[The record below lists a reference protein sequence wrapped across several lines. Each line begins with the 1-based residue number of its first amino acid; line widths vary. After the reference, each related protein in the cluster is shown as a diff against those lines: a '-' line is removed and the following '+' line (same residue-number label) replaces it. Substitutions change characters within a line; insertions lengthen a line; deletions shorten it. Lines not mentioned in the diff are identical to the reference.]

1 MASTPGNQKAT
12 HLENSQ
18 GKKSQHAE
26 EAIFYMNCRA
36 AYLTVLK
43 SSLEN
48 IKSKEQLSLAL
59 QQAGRNPSQKTIN
72 KYWTSQTT
80 SLNFDDF
87 CAILKKEKPATKN
100 ELLEA
105 FGKIDTDKSGY
116 ILHDELFKI
125 LTTRGDKMT
134 WEEVTSITKQADF
147 NCSDKLDYS
156 KFCELYLTTSEQC
169 CKAARDRLETDPR
182 LRQQH
187 FGNQTEH
194 FSHGITLPVSKA
206 SPRVSRKT
214 DHKLAKG
221 DSRAP
226 SRPSSAQS
234 SKASTSTTVTVS
246 ASSSRNTKLII
257 EPDTMKEW
265 QCAQSKGCFYLEEDG
280 EIISHKYRL
289 HLPQRSAVCVT
300 IKPFTVPQAEG
311 KSCRWLS
318 VDTALFILKEN
329 ETQENLQLVSFT
341 ELQNKEVFGWRGELG
356 AGVYW
361 LLPFTTGC
369 RLRKVKTQ
377 ITGEAELVWRDE
389 DGELALTREFRAT
402 LLEIF
407 ETIDLDGNGLLSLE
421 EYNFFELRTSG
432 EKCDQEAWAVCK
444 ENFEMKKNELTRQG
458 FLDLNL
464 MEANDRDGD
473 PWDLWVTLL
482 SLGYNKAL
490 EMTEPQERAL
500 LQERAFWGG
509 FSPVRNFRKV
519 FCALFQLWFLAPAF
533 AFQRTAQLS
542 NASACPFVIDI
553 SAERCKPRIKAI
565 SLEAGGSQLSRA
577 VCRSVVNKGEAKVLD
592 GSENIFIYTY
602 RSGSRIT
609 SVIENKSENKVIIHV
624 NNEQSKNCLNNRG
637 LAIFAV
643 EVAPKSMM
651 VSQHVMA
658 LNEQEEWIYSCVHSL
673 VC

>member
-147 NCSDKLDYS
+147 NCSGKLDYS

-194 FSHGITLPVSKA
+194 FSHGITLPASKA

-300 IKPFTVPQAEG
+300 IKPFTVPQAE
-311 KSCRWLS
+311 
-318 VDTALFILKEN
+318 E
-329 ETQENLQLVSFT
+329 Q
-341 ELQNKEVFGWRGELG
+341 VFGWRGELG

-402 LLEIF
+402 LLDIF

-490 EMTEPQERAL
+490 EMTE
-500 LQERAFWGG
+500 
-509 FSPVRNFRKV
+509 
-519 FCALFQLWFLAPAF
+519 
-533 AFQRTAQLS
+533 
-542 NASACPFVIDI
+542 ACPFVIDI

-577 VCRSVVNKGEAKVLD
+577 VCRSVVIKGEAKVLD

-624 NNEQSKNCLNNRG
+624 NNEQSKNCLNSRG
-637 LAIFAV
+637 LTVFAV

>member
-1 MASTPGNQKAT
+1 GNHKAT
-12 HLENSQ
+12 HSENPQ

-26 EAIFYMNCRA
+26 EAVFYMNCRA

-48 IKSKEQLSLAL
+48 IKSKEQLGLVL

-105 FGKIDTDKSGY
+105 FGKIDKDKAGY
-116 ILHDELFKI
+116 ILHDELCKL

-147 NCSDKLDYS
+147 NSSGKLDYN
-156 KFCELYLTTSEQC
+156 KFCELYLSTSEQC
-169 CKAARDRLETDPR
+169 CRAARARLETDPR

-187 FGNQTEH
+187 FGNQSGNCSE
-194 FSHGITLPVSKA
+194 GIPVPMSKP
-206 SPRVSRKT
+206 SPRVSGRA
-214 DHKLAKG
+214 DHKLPKG

-234 SKASTSTTVTVS
+234 SKASASTTVTVG
-246 ASSSRNTKLII
+246 ASSSRSTKLII

-265 QCAQSKGCFYLEEDG
+265 QRAQSKGCFYLEEDG

-300 IKPFTVPQAEG
+300 IKPSNIPQAG
-311 KSCRWLS
+311 GHSRHWLS
-318 VDTALFILKEN
+318 VDTALFILKES

-341 ELQNKEVFGWRGELG
+341 ELQNEEMFGWRGELG
-356 AGVYW
+356 AGVYL

-377 ITGEAELVWRDE
+377 IPAEAKLLWRDE
-389 DGELALTREFRAT
+389 DGELALTKEFRAA
-402 LLEIF
+402 LLDVF

-432 EKCDQEAWAVCK
+432 EKCDQEAWAVCE

-490 EMTEPQERAL
+490 EMTE
-500 LQERAFWGG
+500 
-509 FSPVRNFRKV
+509 
-519 FCALFQLWFLAPAF
+519 
-533 AFQRTAQLS
+533 
-542 NASACPFVIDI
+542 ACPFVVTIC
-553 SAERCKPRIKAI
+553 AERCRPRIKAI

-577 VCRSVVNKGEAKVLD
+577 VCRSVLQKGEAQVLD
-592 GSENIFIYTY
+592 GSENIFIYTH

-637 LAIFAV
+637 LTVFAV

-673 VC
+673 V

>member
-1 MASTPGNQKAT
+1 M
-12 HLENSQ
+12 
-18 GKKSQHAE
+18 
-26 EAIFYMNCRA
+26 
-36 AYLTVLK
+36 
-43 SSLEN
+43 SLGREV
-48 IKSKEQLSLAL
+48 L
-59 QQAGRNPSQKTIN
+59 QQAGRNPSQKTID

-87 CAILKKEKPATKN
+87 CAILKKEKPTTKN

-105 FGKIDTDKSGY
+105 FGKIDTEKAGY
-116 ILHDELFKI
+116 ILHDELCKI

-147 NCSDKLDYS
+147 NCNGKLDYN

-169 CKAARDRLETDPR
+169 CRAARARLESDPR

-187 FGNQTEH
+187 FGNQTGN
-194 FSHGITLPVSKA
+194 FSEGMSKP

-214 DHKLAKG
+214 DHKLPKG
-221 DSRAP
+221 DSRTP
-226 SRPSSAQS
+226 SRPSSAQG
-234 SKASTSTTVTVS
+234 SKASTSTSVTVG

-289 HLPQRSAVCVT
+289 QLPQRSAVCIT
-300 IKPFTVPQAEG
+300 IKPYNIPQAE
-311 KSCRWLS
+311 
-318 VDTALFILKEN
+318 E
-329 ETQENLQLVSFT
+329 QM
-341 ELQNKEVFGWRGELG
+341 FGWRGELG

-377 ITGEAELVWRDE
+377 IAGEAKLLCRDE
-389 DGELALTREFRAT
+389 DGELALTEEFRAA
-402 LLEIF
+402 LLDVF

-490 EMTEPQERAL
+490 EMTE
-500 LQERAFWGG
+500 
-509 FSPVRNFRKV
+509 
-519 FCALFQLWFLAPAF
+519 
-533 AFQRTAQLS
+533 
-542 NASACPFVIDI
+542 ACPFVVGIC
-553 SAERCKPRIKAI
+553 AERCKPRIKAI

-577 VCRSVVNKGEAKVLD
+577 VCRSVLNKGEAKVLQ

-637 LAIFAV
+637 LTVFAV

-673 VC
+673 VCKTSQCQGWEQPD

>member
-12 HLENSQ
+12 HSEDPH

-48 IKSKEQLSLAL
+48 IKSKEQLSLVL
-59 QQAGRNPSQKTIN
+59 QQAGRNPSQKTMN

-87 CAILKKEKPATKN
+87 CAILKVEKPATKN

-105 FGKIDTDKSGY
+105 FGKMDTDKDGY
-116 ILHDELFKI
+116 ILHDELCKI

-134 WEEVTSITKQADF
+134 WEEVSSITKQADF
-147 NCSDKLDYS
+147 NCNGKLDYN
-156 KFCELYLTTSEQC
+156 KFCELYLSTSEQC
-169 CKAARDRLETDPR
+169 CRAARARLDTDPR

-187 FGNQTEH
+187 FGNQTANSSE
-194 FSHGITLPVSKA
+194 GITLPVSKP
-206 SPRVSRKT
+206 SPRLSRKT

-234 SKASTSTTVTVS
+234 SKASTSTTVTVA
-246 ASSSRNTKLII
+246 ASSSRSTRLII

-265 QCAQSKGCFYLEEDG
+265 QWAQSKGCFYLEEDG

-300 IKPFTVPQAEG
+300 IKPLNIPQAGG
-311 KSCRWLS
+311 KSCPWLS
-318 VDTALFILKEN
+318 VDTALFILKES

-341 ELQNKEVFGWRGELG
+341 ELQNEEMFGWRGELA
-356 AGVYW
+356 AGLYW

-377 ITGEAELVWRDE
+377 ISGEAKLLWRDE
-389 DGELALTREFRAT
+389 DGQLALTKEFRAA
-402 LLEIF
+402 LLDIF

-490 EMTEPQERAL
+490 EMTE
-500 LQERAFWGG
+500 
-509 FSPVRNFRKV
+509 
-519 FCALFQLWFLAPAF
+519 
-533 AFQRTAQLS
+533 
-542 NASACPFVIDI
+542 ACPFVVAMC
-553 SAERCKPRIKAI
+553 AERCKPRIKAI
-565 SLEAGGSQLSRA
+565 SLEAGGPQLSRA
-577 VCRSVVNKGEAKVLD
+577 VCRSVLNKGEAKVLD

-602 RSGSRIT
+602 RSGSRVT

-637 LAIFAV
+637 LKVFAV
-643 EVAPKSMM
+643 EVAPKSVM

>member
-1 MASTPGNQKAT
+1 MASIPGNQKAT
-12 HLENSQ
+12 HSENSQ

-36 AYLTVLK
+36 AYLSVLK

-48 IKSKEQLSLAL
+48 IKSREQLSLVL
-59 QQAGRNPSQKTIN
+59 QQAGRNPSRRTIN
-72 KYWTSQTT
+72 KYWTSRTT

-105 FGKIDTDKSGY
+105 FGKIDTDKAGY
-116 ILHDELFKI
+116 IFHDELYKI

-147 NCSDKLDYS
+147 NCSGKLDYN
-156 KFCELYLTTSEQC
+156 KFCELYLSTREQC
-169 CKAARDRLETDPR
+169 CKAARDRLEVDPR
-182 LRQQH
+182 LRQQQ
-187 FGNQTEH
+187 FGNQTEN
-194 FSHGITLPVSKA
+194 SSEGIPVPVSKA
-206 SPRVSRKT
+206 SPRISRKS
-214 DHKLAKG
+214 DHKLANG

-234 SKASTSTTVTVS
+234 GKASSSTTVTVGAS
-246 ASSSRNTKLII
+246 SSSRNTKLII

-265 QCAQSKGCFYLEEDG
+265 QCVQSKGCFYLEEDG

-289 HLPQRSAVCVT
+289 HLPQRSAVCIT
-300 IKPFTVPQAEG
+300 IKPLNIAQAEG

-341 ELQNKEVFGWRGELG
+341 ELQHKEMFGWRGELG
-356 AGVYW
+356 SGVYW

-377 ITGEAELVWRDE
+377 IPGEAKLVGRDE
-389 DGELALTREFRAT
+389 DGELALTKEFRAA
-402 LLEIF
+402 LLDIF

-458 FLDLNL
+458 FMDLNL

-473 PWDLWVTLL
+473 PRDLWVTLL

-490 EMTEPQERAL
+490 EMTE
-500 LQERAFWGG
+500 
-509 FSPVRNFRKV
+509 
-519 FCALFQLWFLAPAF
+519 
-533 AFQRTAQLS
+533 
-542 NASACPFVIDI
+542 ACPFVIDI
-553 SAERCKPRIKAI
+553 CAERCKARMKAV

-592 GSENIFIYTY
+592 GSENIIIHTY
-602 RSGSRIT
+602 KSGSRIS

-624 NNEQSKNCLNNRG
+624 NNEKSKNCLNSRG
-637 LAIFAV
+637 LTVFAV

-651 VSQHVMA
+651 VSQHVMP
-658 LNEQEEWIYSCVHSL
+658 LKEQEEWIYSCVHSL
-673 VC
+673 VG

>member
-1 MASTPGNQKAT
+1 GNQKAT
-12 HLENSQ
+12 HSENSQ

-48 IKSKEQLSLAL
+48 IKSKEQLSLGNDWICFPSNSYMGNFPLVKKLAAASRLKSLRPTNIRPTDMSPVFCSGSSSRAGFFL
-59 QQAGRNPSQKTIN
+59 Q
-72 KYWTSQTT
+72 
-80 SLNFDDF
+80 
-87 CAILKKEKPATKN
+87 
-100 ELLEA
+100 
-105 FGKIDTDKSGY
+105 
-116 ILHDELFKI
+116 
-125 LTTRGDKMT
+125 RGDKMT

-147 NCSDKLDYS
+147 NCNGKLDYN

-169 CKAARDRLETDPR
+169 CKAARARLETDPR

-187 FGNQTEH
+187 FGNQTGN
-194 FSHGITLPVSKA
+194 FSEGITLPVSKP

-234 SKASTSTTVTVS
+234 NKASTSTTVT

-257 EPDTMKEW
+257 EPDSMKEW

-289 HLPQRSAVCVT
+289 HLPQRSAVCIT
-300 IKPFTVPQAEG
+300 IKPFHIPQAEG
-311 KSCRWLS
+311 KSCPWLS

-329 ETQENLQLVSFT
+329 ETQENLQLVAFT
-341 ELQNKEVFGWRGELG
+341 ELQNEEMFGWRGELG
-356 AGVYW
+356 AGLYW

-369 RLRKVKTQ
+369 RLRKGKTQ
-377 ITGEAELVWRDE
+377 IAGEAKLVWRDE
-389 DGELALTREFRAT
+389 DGELALTKEFRAA
-402 LLEIF
+402 LLDIF

-458 FLDLNL
+458 FLDLIL

-490 EMTEPQERAL
+490 EMTE
-500 LQERAFWGG
+500 
-509 FSPVRNFRKV
+509 
-519 FCALFQLWFLAPAF
+519 
-533 AFQRTAQLS
+533 
-542 NASACPFVIDI
+542 ACPFVITI
-553 SAERCKPRIKAI
+553 HAERCKPRVKAI

-577 VCRSVVNKGEAKVLD
+577 LCSSVLHKGEAKVLD

-637 LAIFAV
+637 LTVFAV

-651 VSQHVMA
+651 VSQHVVA
-658 LNEQEEWIYSCVHSL
+658 LNQQEEWIYSCVHSL
-673 VC
+673 V

>member
-1 MASTPGNQKAT
+1 GNHKAT
-12 HLENSQ
+12 HSENSQ
-18 GKKSQHAE
+18 GNKSQHAE

-48 IKSKEQLSLAL
+48 IKSKEQLSLVL
-59 QQAGRNPSQKTIN
+59 QQAGRNPSQKTID

-87 CAILKKEKPATKN
+87 CAILKKEKPATKT

-105 FGKIDTDKSGY
+105 FGKIDTDKAGY
-116 ILHDELFKI
+116 ILHDELYKI
-125 LTTRGDKMT
+125 LTTRGDKMS
-134 WEEVTSITKQADF
+134 WEEVSTITKQADF
-147 NCSDKLDYS
+147 NCSGKLDYN
-156 KFCELYLTTSEQC
+156 KFCELYLATSEQC
-169 CKAARDRLETDPR
+169 CKAARHRLQIDPR
-182 LRQQH
+182 LRQQQL
-187 FGNQTEH
+187 GNQPEN
-194 FSHGITLPVSKA
+194 SSEGVTLPVAKP
-206 SPRVSRKT
+206 SPRISRKT

-234 SKASTSTTVTVS
+234 SKASTSTTVTVG

-265 QCAQSKGCFYLEEDG
+265 QSAQSRGCFYLEEDG

-300 IKPFTVPQAEG
+300 IKPLNIPQAEG
-311 KSCRWLS
+311 KSCPWLS

-341 ELQNKEVFGWRGELG
+341 ELQNKEMFGWRGELG
-356 AGVYW
+356 SGLYW

-369 RLRKVKTQ
+369 RLRKGKTQ
-377 ITGEAELVWRDE
+377 ITGEAKLVWRDE
-389 DGELALTREFRAT
+389 DGELALTKEFRAA
-402 LLEIF
+402 LLDIF

-458 FLDLNL
+458 FMDLNL

-482 SLGYNKAL
+482 SLGYNRAL
-490 EMTEPQERAL
+490 EMTE
-500 LQERAFWGG
+500 
-509 FSPVRNFRKV
+509 
-519 FCALFQLWFLAPAF
+519 
-533 AFQRTAQLS
+533 
-542 NASACPFVIDI
+542 ACPFVIDI
-553 SAERCKPRIKAI
+553 CAERCKPRIKAI

-577 VCRSVVNKGEAKVLD
+577 VCRAVLNKGEAKVLD

-637 LAIFAV
+637 LTVFAV

-673 VC
+673 V

>member
-1 MASTPGNQKAT
+1 GNQKAT
-12 HLENSQ
+12 HSENSQ

-36 AYLTVLK
+36 AYLTVFK

-48 IKSKEQLSLAL
+48 IKSKEQLSLVL

-87 CAILKKEKPATKN
+87 CAILKKEKPATKQ

-105 FGKIDTDKSGY
+105 FGKIDRDKAGY
-116 ILHDELFKI
+116 ILHDELCKI

-134 WEEVTSITKQADF
+134 WEEVASITKQADF
-147 NCSDKLDYS
+147 NCSGKLDYN
-156 KFCELYLTTSEQC
+156 KFCELYLSTSEQC
-169 CKAARDRLETDPR
+169 CKAARARLETDPR

-187 FGNQTEH
+187 FGNQSEPVP
-194 FSHGITLPVSKA
+194 LPLAKP
-206 SPRVSRKT
+206 SPVPSRKSE
-214 DHKLAKG
+214 HKLAKG

-226 SRPSSAQS
+226 SRPPSAQS
-234 SKASTSTTVTVS
+234 SKASTSTTVTVG

-257 EPDTMKEW
+257 EADTMKEW
-265 QCAQSKGCFYLEEDG
+265 QHAQCKGCFYLEEDG

-289 HLPQRSAVCVT
+289 HLPQRSALWVS
-300 IKPFTVPQAEG
+300 IQPLRIPQAQG
-311 KSCRWLS
+311 KPCHWLS

-329 ETQENLQLVSFT
+329 ESQENLQLVSFT
-341 ELQNKEVFGWRGELG
+341 ELQNKEMFGWRGELG

-377 ITGEAELVWRDE
+377 IPGEAKLVWRDE
-389 DGELALTREFRAT
+389 DGELALTKEFRAA
-402 LLEIF
+402 LLAIF

-464 MEANDRDGD
+464 MEANDQDGD

-490 EMTEPQERAL
+490 EMTE
-500 LQERAFWGG
+500 
-509 FSPVRNFRKV
+509 
-519 FCALFQLWFLAPAF
+519 
-533 AFQRTAQLS
+533 
-542 NASACPFVIDI
+542 ACPFVIDI
-553 SAERCKPRIKAI
+553 CAERCKPRIKVI

-577 VCRSVVNKGEAKVLD
+577 VCRSVLNKGEVQVLD

-602 RSGSRIT
+602 RAGSRIT

-637 LAIFAV
+637 LTVFAV

-658 LNEQEEWIYSCVHSL
+658 LDEQEEWIYSCVHSL
-673 VC
+673 V

>member
-12 HLENSQ
+12 HSENSQ

-26 EAIFYMNCRA
+26 GAIFYMNCRA

-48 IKSKEQLSLAL
+48 IKSKEQLSLVL

-72 KYWTSQTT
+72 RYWTSQTS

-105 FGKIDTDKSGY
+105 FGKIDTDKAGY
-116 ILHDELFKI
+116 IAHDELCKM

-147 NCSDKLDYS
+147 NCNGKLDYN
-156 KFCELYLTTSEQC
+156 KFCELYLSTREQC
-169 CKAARDRLETDPR
+169 CRAARARLEMHPR

-187 FGNQTEH
+187 LGSQPETVPQ
-194 FSHGITLPVSKA
+194 GITKP
-206 SPRVSRKT
+206 SPGLSRKT
-214 DHKLAKG
+214 DHKLPKG

-234 SKASTSTTVTVS
+234 SKASSSTTVTVG
-246 ASSSRNTKLII
+246 ASSSSRSTELII

-265 QCAQSKGCFYLEEDG
+265 QRAQSRGCFYLEENG

-289 HLPQRSAVCVT
+289 HLAQRSALSIT
-300 IKPFTVPQAEG
+300 IKPFSIPQAQG
-311 KSCRWLS
+311 KSCHWLS

-356 AGVYW
+356 SGVYW

-369 RLRKVKTQ
+369 RLRKAKTQ
-377 ITGEAELVWRDE
+377 IPGEAKLVWRDE
-389 DGELALTREFRAT
+389 DGELALTKEFRAA

-407 ETIDLDGNGLLSLE
+407 ESIDLDGNGLLSLE

-464 MEANDRDGD
+464 MEANDQDGD

-482 SLGYNKAL
+482 SLGYNRAL
-490 EMTEPQERAL
+490 EMTE
-500 LQERAFWGG
+500 
-509 FSPVRNFRKV
+509 
-519 FCALFQLWFLAPAF
+519 
-533 AFQRTAQLS
+533 
-542 NASACPFVIDI
+542 ACPFVIDI
-553 SAERCKPRIKAI
+553 CAERCKPRIKAI
-565 SLEAGGSQLSRA
+565 SLEGGGSQLSRA
-577 VCRSVVNKGEAKVLD
+577 LCSSVVNKGEAQVLD
-592 GSENIFIYTY
+592 GSGNIFIHTC

-637 LAIFAV
+637 LTVFAV

>member
-1 MASTPGNQKAT
+1 QKAT

-48 IKSKEQLSLAL
+48 IKSKEQLSLVL

-80 SLNFDDF
+80 TLNFDDF
-87 CAILKKEKPATKN
+87 CAILKKEKPTTKT

-105 FGKIDTDKSGY
+105 FGKIDTDKAGY
-116 ILHDELFKI
+116 ILHDELYKI

-134 WEEVTSITKQADF
+134 WEEVNTITKQADF
-147 NCSDKLDYS
+147 NYSGKLDYN
-156 KFCELYLTTSEQC
+156 KFCDLYLTTSEQC
-169 CKAARDRLETDPR
+169 CRAARDRLEADTR
-182 LRQQH
+182 LRQQQ
-187 FGNQTEH
+187 FGNQAETSSE
-194 FSHGITLPVSKA
+194 GITLPGSKP
-206 SPRVSRKT
+206 SPGFSRKT
-214 DHKLAKG
+214 DHKPAKG

-234 SKASTSTTVTVS
+234 GKASISTTVTVG
-246 ASSSRNTKLII
+246 ASSSRNTKLI

-265 QCAQSKGCFYLEEDG
+265 QCAQSKGCFYLEENG

-289 HLPQRSAVCVT
+289 HLPQRSAVFIT
-300 IKPFTVPQAEG
+300 IKPLNIHQVEG
-311 KSCRWLS
+311 KSCHWLS

-341 ELQNKEVFGWRGELG
+341 ELQNKEMFGWRGELG
-356 AGVYW
+356 SGVYW

-377 ITGEAELVWRDE
+377 ITGEAELVYRDE
-389 DGELALTREFRAT
+389 DGELALTKEFRAT
-402 LLEIF
+402 LLDIF

-432 EKCDQEAWAVCK
+432 EKCDEEAWAVCK
-444 ENFEMKKNELTRQG
+444 ENFEMKRNELTRQG
-458 FLDLNL
+458 FMDLNL
-464 MEANDRDGD
+464 MEANDREGD
-473 PWDLWVTLL
+473 PQDLWVTLL

-490 EMTEPQERAL
+490 EMTE
-500 LQERAFWGG
+500 
-509 FSPVRNFRKV
+509 
-519 FCALFQLWFLAPAF
+519 
-533 AFQRTAQLS
+533 
-542 NASACPFVIDI
+542 ACPFVIDI
-553 SAERCKPRIKAI
+553 SAERCKPRIKAMY
-565 SLEAGGSQLSRA
+565 LEAGSSQLSRA
-577 VCRSVVNKGEAKVLD
+577 VCRSVVNKGEAKVLE
-592 GSENIFIYTY
+592 GCENIIIYTHKAG
-602 RSGSRIT
+602 RRIT

-624 NNEQSKNCLNNRG
+624 NNKQSKNCINNRG
-637 LAIFAV
+637 LTVFAV

-673 VC
+673 V

>member
-1 MASTPGNQKAT
+1 GNQRAT
-12 HLENSQ
+12 HSENSQ

-48 IKSKEQLSLAL
+48 IKSKEQLSLVL

-87 CAILKKEKPATKN
+87 CAILKKEKPATRN

-105 FGKIDTDKSGY
+105 FGKIDTDKDGY
-116 ILHDELFKI
+116 ILHDELCKI

-134 WEEVTSITKQADF
+134 WEEVASITEQADF
-147 NCSDKLDYS
+147 NCNGKLDYN
-156 KFCELYLTTSEQC
+156 KFCELYLSTSEQC
-169 CKAARDRLETDPR
+169 CKAARARLETDPR

-187 FGNQTEH
+187 FGNQTGNFPE
-194 FSHGITLPVSKA
+194 GITLPVSKPS

-221 DSRAP
+221 ASRAP

-234 SKASTSTTVTVS
+234 SKASTSTTVTVG
-246 ASSSRNTKLII
+246 ATSSRSTKLII
-257 EPDTMKEW
+257 EPDTMKDW
-265 QCAQSKGCFYLEEDG
+265 QWAQSKGCFYLEEDG

-300 IKPFTVPQAEG
+300 IKPFTIPQAGG
-311 KSCRWLS
+311 KSCRWSS
-318 VDTALFILKEN
+318 VDTALFILKES
-329 ETQENLQLVSFT
+329 ESQENLQLVSFT
-341 ELQNKEVFGWRGELG
+341 ELQNEEMFGWRGELG
-356 AGVYW
+356 AGLYW

-377 ITGEAELVWRDE
+377 IPGEAKLLWRDE
-389 DGELALTREFRAT
+389 DGELALTKEFQAA
-402 LLEIF
+402 LLDIF

-464 MEANDRDGD
+464 MEANDQDGD

-490 EMTEPQERAL
+490 EMTE
-500 LQERAFWGG
+500 
-509 FSPVRNFRKV
+509 
-519 FCALFQLWFLAPAF
+519 
-533 AFQRTAQLS
+533 
-542 NASACPFVIDI
+542 ACPFVIATC
-553 SAERCKPRIKAI
+553 AERCKPRIKAI

-577 VCRSVVNKGEAKVLD
+577 VCSSVLSKGEAKVLD
-592 GSENIFIYTY
+592 GSENIFIHTH
-602 RSGSRIT
+602 RTGSRIT
-609 SVIENKSENKVIIHV
+609 SVIDNKSENKVIIHV

-637 LAIFAV
+637 LTVFAV

-673 VC
+673 V

>member
-1 MASTPGNQKAT
+1 NQKAT
-12 HLENSQ
+12 ENSR
-18 GKKSQHAE
+18 GEKSQHAE
-26 EAIFYMNCRA
+26 EAAFYMNCRA

-48 IKSKEQLSLAL
+48 IKSEEQLSLVL

-80 SLNFDDF
+80 SLNFDEF
-87 CAILKKEKPATKN
+87 CAILKKEKPATKG

-105 FGKIDTDKSGY
+105 FGKIDTDKAGY
-116 ILHDELFKI
+116 IFHDELYKI

-134 WEEVTSITKQADF
+134 WEEVTTITKQADF
-147 NCSDKLDYS
+147 NCSGKLDYN
-156 KFCELYLTTSEQC
+156 KFCELYLSTSEQC
-169 CKAARDRLETDPR
+169 CKAARDRLEGDPR
-182 LRQQH
+182 MRQQQ
-187 FGNQTEH
+187 FGNQTENP
-194 FSHGITLPVSKA
+194 SEGITLLVSKP
-206 SPRVSRKT
+206 SPRSSSRT
-214 DHKLAKG
+214 EHKLAKG

-226 SRPSSAQS
+226 SRPSSAAS
-234 SKASTSTTVTVS
+234 GKASISTTVTVG
-246 ASSSRNTKLII
+246 ASSSRSTKLIM

-289 HLPQRSAVCVT
+289 HLPQRSAVCIT
-300 IKPFTVPQAEG
+300 IKPLNIPRVEG
-311 KSCRWLS
+311 KSCHWLS

-356 AGVYW
+356 SGVYW

-369 RLRKVKTQ
+369 RLKKEKTQ
-377 ITGEAELVWRDE
+377 ITGEAKLLWRDE
-389 DGELALTREFRAT
+389 DGELALTEEFRAA
-402 LLEIF
+402 LLDIF

-458 FLDLNL
+458 FMDLNL
-464 MEANDRDGD
+464 MEANDQDGD

-490 EMTEPQERAL
+490 EMTE
-500 LQERAFWGG
+500 
-509 FSPVRNFRKV
+509 
-519 FCALFQLWFLAPAF
+519 
-533 AFQRTAQLS
+533 
-542 NASACPFVIDI
+542 ACPFVIDI
-553 SAERCKPRIKAI
+553 CAERCKPRMKAV
-565 SLEAGGSQLSRA
+565 SLEAGGSQLGRA
-577 VCRSVVNKGEAKVLD
+577 VCRAVLHKGEAQVLD
-592 GSENIFIYTY
+592 GSGNIIIHTC

-609 SVIENKSENKVIIHV
+609 AVIENKSENKVIIHV

-637 LAIFAV
+637 LTVFAV

-658 LNEQEEWIYSCVHSL
+658 LNEQEEWIYSCVHSI
-673 VC
+673 V

>member
-1 MASTPGNQKAT
+1 MASTPGNQKST
-12 HLENSQ
+12 LSGNSQ

-36 AYLTVLK
+36 AYLAVLK

-48 IKSKEQLSLAL
+48 IKSKEQLSLVL

-72 KYWTSQTT
+72 KYWTSQTS

-87 CAILKKEKPATKN
+87 CAILKKEKPATKT

-105 FGKIDTDKSGY
+105 FGKIDTDKAGY
-116 ILHDELFKI
+116 ISHDELCKI
-125 LTTRGDKMT
+125 LTTRGDRMT

-147 NCSDKLDYS
+147 NCNGKLDYN
-156 KFCELYLTTSEQC
+156 KFCELYLSTREWC
-169 CKAARDRLETDPR
+169 CKAARARLESNPL

-187 FGNQTEH
+187 LGNQTGTVPE
-194 FSHGITLPVSKA
+194 GVTLP
-206 SPRVSRKT
+206 SPKKP
-214 DHKLAKG
+214 HKLPKG

-234 SKASTSTTVTVS
+234 SKASSSTTVTVA
-246 ASSSRNTKLII
+246 ASSSRDTKLII

-265 QCAQSKGCFYLEEDG
+265 QCAQSRGCFYLEENG

-289 HLPQRSAVCVT
+289 HLPQSSALCVT
-300 IKPFTVPQAEG
+300 IKPFRIPQAQG
-311 KSCRWLS
+311 KPCPWLS

-341 ELQNKEVFGWRGELG
+341 ELQNKEMFGWRGELG

-369 RLRKVKTQ
+369 RLRKGKTQ
-377 ITGEAELVWRDE
+377 ISGEAKLVWRDE
-389 DGELALTREFRAT
+389 DGELALTKEFRAA
-402 LLEIF
+402 LLDVF

-482 SLGYNKAL
+482 SLGYNRAL
-490 EMTEPQERAL
+490 EMTE
-500 LQERAFWGG
+500 
-509 FSPVRNFRKV
+509 
-519 FCALFQLWFLAPAF
+519 
-533 AFQRTAQLS
+533 
-542 NASACPFVIDI
+542 ACPFVVDVC
-553 SAERCKPRIKAI
+553 AERCKPRMRAI
-565 SLEAGGSQLSRA
+565 ALEAGGAQLSRA
-577 VCRSVVNKGEAKVLD
+577 LCSSVLTTGEAQGLGAS
-592 GSENIFIYTY
+592 GSIFIHTCS
-602 RSGSRIT
+602 SGSRIT

-637 LAIFAV
+637 LTVFAV